1 MQKEPRSRAR
11 KGYER
16 NEVVRSFVF
25 RKSVKTRRK
34 KYVQLQERV
43 EEKLLRADRKRDG
56 KEKEGLGEN

>member
-16 NEVVRSFVF
+16 NEVVRIFVF
-25 RKSVKTRRK
+25 RKIVKTRRK

-43 EEKLLRADRKRDG
+43 EEKLLRADRKRTR

>member
-1 MQKEPRSRAR
+1 M
-11 KGYER
+11 
-16 NEVVRSFVF
+16 
-25 RKSVKTRRK
+25 RK